1 MTSEKFCLRWNDFE
15 SHISGSLKDIRDARD
30 FFDVTLVCEEEQL
43 QAHKVIISAC
53 SPFFRNILQRNPHQH
68 PLVYLKVFYYER
80 VMGFCWNENVDW
92 NPIQN
97 LRPGSIVPS
106 NGDICSQSNIT
117 PPYYY
122 WSQCCYI
129 LSIPEMLFHNIVK
142 SFCLLKLFPF
152 SLTNQIQENR

>member
-97 LRPGSIVPS
+97 LRPGS
-106 NGDICSQSNIT
+106 NGDIVHQ
-117 PPYYY
+117 
-122 WSQCCYI
+122 I
-129 LSIPEMLFHNIVK
+129 LLPLTIIDPNVGYTFHSWNAIPQYCEIFLFK
-142 SFCLLKLFPF
+142 Y
-152 SLTNQIQENR
+152 

>member
-68 PLVYLKVFYYER
+68 PLVYLKVFYYAWEGH
-80 VMGFCWNENVDW
+80 GFLFEWKCWPKY
-92 NPIQN
+92 NPKSKTWIKWGYS
-97 LRPGSIVPS
+97 P
-106 NGDICSQSNIT
+106 SNIT
-117 PPYYY
+117 PPYCY
-122 WSQCCYI
+122 WSQCWLYFPFLKCYSTI
-129 LSIPEMLFHNIVK
+129 LWNLFVYL
-142 SFCLLKLFPF
+142 SCLLKLFPN